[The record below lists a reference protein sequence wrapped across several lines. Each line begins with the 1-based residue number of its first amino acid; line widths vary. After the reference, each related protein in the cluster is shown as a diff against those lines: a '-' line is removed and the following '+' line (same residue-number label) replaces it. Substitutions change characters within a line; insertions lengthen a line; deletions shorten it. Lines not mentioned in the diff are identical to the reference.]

1 MSPPSAIVF
10 MGVSNMLSDVIDCT
24 VALGYRIEGIVMN
37 QAETVRP
44 RTLGVV
50 ERLAG
55 LELEVPLIPVEAFSP
70 AADTLFALGTTAAG
84 RDGLVELCRQRWAL
98 RFATLVHPRAWISP
112 FAVIGEGAFVGAGSV
127 IAPSARLGAFVFV
140 NRGVTVG
147 HDSRI
152 GDYARLM
159 PGCNI
164 GGHVTIGRSATIGM
178 GANVN
183 QELEIGAGAFV
194 AAGATVTVDVEASTL
209 VAGVPAT
216 LRKHLKT

>member
-1 MSPPSAIVF
+1 MRDIVF
-10 MGVSNMLSDVIDCT
+10 IGVSNMLSDFIDCAM
-24 VALGYRIEGIVMN
+24 ALGHRVAGIVMH

-55 LELEVPLIPVEAFSP
+55 LELDVPLIPVEDFSP
-70 AADTLFALGTTAAG
+70 AADTLFALGITATG
-84 RDGLVELCRQRWAL
+84 RDGLVALCRQRWAL
-98 RFATLVHPRAWISP
+98 RFATLVHPGARISP
-112 FAVIGEGAFVGAGSV
+112 FAVIGEGVFVGAGSV

-164 GGHVTIGRSATIGM
+164 GGHVTLGRGVTIGM
-178 GANVN
+178 GANIIE
-183 QELEIGAGAFV
+183 ELEIGVGAIV
-194 AAGATVTVDVEASTL
+194 AAGAVVTADVAPLTL

>member
-10 MGVSNMLSDVIDCT
+10 IGVSNMLSDFIDCAM
-24 VALGYRIEGIVMN
+24 ALGHRVAGIVLN
-37 QAETVRP
+37 QPQTVRP

-55 LELEVPLIPVEAFSP
+55 LGLDVPLIRAEDFSP
-70 AADTLFALGTTAAG
+70 PADAIFALGTTAPA
-84 RDGLVELCRQRWAL
+84 RDKLVDLCRQRWAL
-98 RFATLVHPRAWISP
+98 RFATLVHPRASISP

-127 IAPSARLGAFVFV
+127 IAPGARLGAFAFV

-147 HDSRI
+147 HDTLI

-164 GGHVTIGRSATIGM
+164 GGHVTVGRNVTIGM
-178 GANVN
+178 GANIIE
-183 QELEIGAGAFV
+183 ELEIGAGATI
-194 AAGATVTVDVEASTL
+194 AAGAVVTADVEPLTL
-209 VAGVPAT
+209 VAGTPAT
-216 LRKHLKT
+216 ARKRLGH